1 MGLLIGVGLV
11 AFGVY
16 IYFDLA
22 VWENSTAEM
31 RMNSMMWVLY
41 DFGGKTLVAAS
52 FGLIGIVSAV
62 SGYKKSQDLNQIIK
76 DAEAN

>member
-1 MGLLIGVGLV
+1 
-11 AFGVY
+11 
-16 IYFDLA
+16 
-22 VWENSTAEM
+22 M

-76 DAEAN
+76 DAEAH